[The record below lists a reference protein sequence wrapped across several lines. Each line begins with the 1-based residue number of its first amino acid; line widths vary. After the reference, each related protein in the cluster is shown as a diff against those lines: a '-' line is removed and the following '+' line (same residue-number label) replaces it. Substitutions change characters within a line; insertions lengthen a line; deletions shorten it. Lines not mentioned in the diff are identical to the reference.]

1 MGKLIDLMLKMIDVD
16 ASDLHLAV
24 GIEPVF
30 RIDGRLQPIRGWDK
44 LTAKDI
50 ESLINEILDPWR
62 RKSFEERKES
72 DFAFEIEGKGRYRVN
87 LFYHRG
93 SPGATIRLIPA
104 RIRSIEEL
112 GLPLVLKDLAMKLR
126 GLILVTGPTGSG
138 KNTTL
143 AAMVDYINENASR
156 KIITIEDPIE
166 YVHKHKKSLIVQRE
180 VGIDTHDFASGVKYA
195 LRQDPDVILIGE
207 MRDLE
212 TISAAITAAETGHL
226 VMTTLHTPDA
236 PQTIDRIIDVFPP
249 HQQSQVRIQLSNVIQ
264 GVISQQLL
272 PKRGG
277 GRVVATEIM
286 IATPAIRNLI
296 REGKI
301 AQIYSVI
308 QTGGKLGMQ
317 TMDQAI
323 AKLYKKGLIDRDVAM
338 EFAHDPDVLE
348 KLLSA

>member
-1 MGKLIDLMLKMIDVD
+1 MGRLTELMLKMIDLD

-24 GIEPVF
+24 GTEPTF
-30 RIDGRLQPIRGWDK
+30 RIDGRLQRASGWSPLRGEEISSI
-44 LTAKDI
+44 L
-50 ESLINEILDPWR
+50 SEILDPNHKR
-62 RKSFEERKES
+62 VFEERREC
-72 DFAFEIEGKGRYRVN
+72 DFAFEIEGKARYRVN
-87 LFYHRG
+87 LFYHQG
-93 SPGATIRLIPA
+93 SPGASIRLIPN

-180 VGIDTHDFASGVKYA
+180 VGVDTHDFASGVKYA

-249 HQQSQVRIQLSNVIQ
+249 HQQNQIRVQLSNVIQ

-272 PKRGG
+272 PKKDK
-277 GRVVATEIM
+277 GRVVAVELM
-286 IATPAIRNLI
+286 VATPAIRNLI
-296 REGKI
+296 REGKTSSNI
-301 AQIYSVI
+301 LGDSNRRKTGNADNGSSYS
-308 QTGGKLGMQ
+308 
-317 TMDQAI
+317 
-323 AKLYKKGLIDRDVAM
+323 
-338 EFAHDPDVLE
+338 
-348 KLLSA
+348 